1 MFECGGDTMQ
11 KRLNVL
17 VSKANRSDNTLKE
30 AVVLTLFKENELEA
44 AFEYLENAG
53 ICILDDDEDEEDLNI
68 EVGDLPMTDSVK
80 LYMRQISQY
89 NLLIFDEEIQLA
101 KKIAAGDNEAKTA
114 LVNANLRLVVSI
126 AKRYHGHAGMTFLD
140 IIQEGN
146 LGLMKAAEKFDH
158 TKGYKF
164 STYATY
170 WIKQSISR
178 AVAEQSR
185 TIRIPVHMLEVANKV
200 AKVHKQLTQILGRE
214 PSVEEIAEEMEIPVD
229 KIKTVYEMQ
238 RDTLSLDS
246 KVNDEDDANIGDLVA
261 DNHAVSPLAACI
273 QEDNKN
279 MILNILATLSPREKE
294 VMVLRFGLED
304 DQPKTL
310 EEIGSV
316 FGVTRER
323 IRQIE
328 AKALRKLRNPIRSK
342 MLKECL
348 ANT

>member
-1 MFECGGDTMQ
+1 MQ

-17 VSKANRSDNTLKE
+17 VTKANNGDNTIKE
-30 AVVLTLFKENELEA
+30 SVVFKMFKENELEA

-53 ICILDDDEDEEDLNI
+53 VCIVADEDDDIEI
-68 EVGDLPMTDSVK
+68 EVGELPMGDSVK
-80 LYMRQISQY
+80 IYMRQISQY
-89 NLLIFDEEIQLA
+89 NLLTFDEEIQLA
-101 KKIAAGDNEAKTA
+101 EKIAAGDNEAKQS

-126 AKRYHGHAGMTFLD
+126 AKKYHGHAGMSFLD

-146 LGLMKAAEKFDH
+146 IGLMKAADKFDH

-170 WIKQSISR
+170 WIKQAISR

-185 TIRIPVHMLEVANKV
+185 TIRIPVHMLELANKM
-200 AKVHKQLTQILGRE
+200 AKAHKQLTQVFGRE
-214 PSVEEIAEEMEIPVD
+214 PSVDEIAEEMGLPVD
-229 KIKTVYEMQ
+229 KIKNLYEMQ
-238 RDTLSLDS
+238 RDTLSLDC
-246 KVNDEDDANIGDLVA
+246 KVNDEDDVNIGDLVA
-261 DNHAVSPLAACI
+261 DNHATSPLASAI

-279 MILNILATLSPREKE
+279 MLLGVLDTLSPREKE

-342 MLKECL
+342 MLRECL
-348 ANT
+348 TT

>member
-1 MFECGGDTMQ
+1 MQ

-17 VSKANRSDNTLKE
+17 VTKANNSDNTIKESVILKM
-30 AVVLTLFKENELEA
+30 FKENELES

-53 ICILDDDEDEEDLNI
+53 ICIVDDEDDETEI
-68 EVGDLPMTDSVK
+68 EIGELPMGDSVK
-80 LYMRQISQY
+80 IYMRQISQY
-89 NLLIFDEEIQLA
+89 NLLTFDEEIQLA
-101 KKIAAGDNEAKTA
+101 EEIAAGNKDAKQS
-114 LVNANLRLVVSI
+114 LINANLRLVVSI
-126 AKRYHGHAGMTFLD
+126 AKKYHGHAGMSFLD

-146 LGLMKAAEKFDH
+146 IGLMKAAEKFDH

-170 WIKQSISR
+170 WIKQAISR

-185 TIRIPVHMLEVANKV
+185 TIRIPVHMLELANKM
-200 AKVHKQLTQILGRE
+200 AKTHKQLTQVLGRE
-214 PSVEEIAEEMEIPVD
+214 PSVDEVAEEMEVPVE
-229 KIKTVYEMQ
+229 KIKNLYEMQ

-261 DNHAVSPLAACI
+261 DNRALSPLASAI

-279 MILNILATLSPREKE
+279 MLLGVLETLSPREKE

-342 MLKECL
+342 MLRECL
-348 ANT
+348 TT

>member
-1 MFECGGDTMQ
+1 MQ

-17 VSKANRSDNTLKE
+17 VTKANNGDNTIKE
-30 AVVLTLFKENELEA
+30 SVVFKMFKENELES

-53 ICILDDDEDEEDLNI
+53 ICIVAEEEDDEIEM
-68 EVGDLPMTDSVK
+68 EVGDLPIGDSVK
-80 LYMRQISQY
+80 IYMRQISQY
-89 NLLIFDEEIQLA
+89 NLLTFEEEIALA
-101 KKIAAGDNEAKTA
+101 EKIAAGDKEAKTN

-146 LGLMKAAEKFDH
+146 LGLMKAADKFDH

-170 WIKQSISR
+170 WIKQAISR

-185 TIRIPVHMLEVANKV
+185 TIRIPVHMLELANKM
-200 AKVHKQLTQILGRE
+200 AKVHKQLTQVFGRE
-214 PSVEEIAEEMEIPVD
+214 PSVDEIAEEMGLPVD
-229 KIKTVYEMQ
+229 KIKNLYEMQ

-246 KVNDEDDANIGDLVA
+246 KVNDEDDANVGDLIA
-261 DNHAVSPLAACI
+261 DHKATSPLASAI

-279 MILNILATLSPREKE
+279 MLLGVLDTLAPREKE
-294 VMVLRFGLED
+294 VMLLRFGLED

-310 EEIGSV
+310 EEIGSH

-342 MLKECL
+342 MLRECL
-348 ANT
+348 TT

>member
-1 MFECGGDTMQ
+1 MQ

-17 VSKANRSDNTLKE
+17 VAKANKSDNTIKESAILK
-30 AVVLTLFKENELEA
+30 VFKESELEK
-44 AFEYLENAG
+44 AFEYLEEAG
-53 ICILDDDEDEEDLNI
+53 ICIVEDEDDDEEIEI
-68 EVGDLPMTDSVK
+68 EVGELPMSDSVK
-80 LYMRQISQY
+80 LYMRQIAQY
-89 NLLIFDEEIQLA
+89 NLLTFDEEISLA
-101 KKIAAGDNEAKTA
+101 EKIAAGDENAKKA

-126 AKRYHGHAGMTFLD
+126 AKRYHGHAGMSFLD

-146 LGLMKAAEKFDH
+146 LGLMKAADKFDH

-178 AVAEQSR
+178 AVAQQSR
-185 TIRIPVHMLEVANKV
+185 TIRIPVHMLELANKM
-200 AKVHKQLTQILGRE
+200 AKAHKQLTQVFGRE
-214 PSVEEIAEEMEIPVD
+214 PSVEEIAEEMDMPVE
-229 KIKTVYEMQ
+229 KIKDLYEMQ
-238 RDTLSLDS
+238 RDTLSLDC

-261 DNHAVSPLAACI
+261 DNHAVSPLASAI
-273 QEDNKN
+273 QDDNKN
-279 MILNILATLSPREKE
+279 MLFGVLGTLSDREKE
-294 VMVLRFGLED
+294 VMILRFGLED

-310 EEIGSV
+310 EEIGTH

-342 MLKECL
+342 MLRECL
-348 ANT
+348 TV

>member
-1 MFECGGDTMQ
+1 MQ

-17 VSKANRSDNTLKE
+17 VTKANNGDNTIKE
-30 AVVLTLFKENELEA
+30 SVIFKMFKESELES

-53 ICILDDDEDEEDLNI
+53 ICIVADEEDDEVEI
-68 EVGDLPMTDSVK
+68 EVGELPVGDSVK
-80 LYMRQISQY
+80 IYMRQISQY
-89 NLLIFDEEIQLA
+89 NLLTFDEEIQLA
-101 KKIAAGDNEAKTA
+101 EKIAAGDSEAKNT

-126 AKRYHGHAGMTFLD
+126 AKKYHGHAGMTFLD

-170 WIKQSISR
+170 WIKQAISR

-185 TIRIPVHMLEVANKV
+185 TIRIPVHMLELANKM
-200 AKVHKQLTQILGRE
+200 AKTHKQLTQVFGRE
-214 PSVEEIAEEMEIPVD
+214 PSVDEIAEEMGLPVD
-229 KIKTVYEMQ
+229 KIKNLYEMQ
-238 RDTLSLDS
+238 RDTLSLDC

-261 DNHAVSPLAACI
+261 DNHAVSPLASAI
-273 QEDNKN
+273 QDDNKN
-279 MILNILATLSPREKE
+279 MLLDVLGTLSPREKE

-342 MLKECL
+342 MLRECL
-348 ANT
+348 TT